1 MAINSPRRLRHRQ
14 EKQVILRQFLTFIVR
29 QEQFAL
35 PIETV
40 LKVIPL
46 HQIHG
51 DPKKGGI
58 GLTTYQNQEVFVV
71 DLGCC
76 LFREPML
83 APEVDQQG
91 FLVLLQPPENPSNG
105 LTSELMGLP
114 IADPPV
120 LERVPAEQI
129 APLPR
134 NYLHWGNIHGVSSRM
149 ITSPE
154 DANLP
159 PIFVIDLEQIFL
171 SLAQMNES

>member
-14 EKQVILRQFLTFIVR
+14 AKQIILRQFLTFTIR

-51 DPKKGGI
+51 DPERGGI
-58 GLTTYQNQEVFVV
+58 GLITYQNQEVFVI
-71 DLGCC
+71 DIGCC
-76 LFREPML
+76 LFRDAMMS
-83 APEVDQQG
+83 PEVDQQR
-91 FLVLLQPPENPSNG
+91 FLLLLQRQES
-105 LTSELMGLP
+105 SDHELIGLP
-114 IADPPV
+114 IADPPT
-120 LERVPAEQI
+120 LERVPADQV
-129 APLPR
+129 APLPK

-154 DANLP
+154 NANLP
-159 PIFVIDLEQIFL
+159 PIFVIDLEQIL
-171 SLAQMNES
+171 ASLAEMNTSQT